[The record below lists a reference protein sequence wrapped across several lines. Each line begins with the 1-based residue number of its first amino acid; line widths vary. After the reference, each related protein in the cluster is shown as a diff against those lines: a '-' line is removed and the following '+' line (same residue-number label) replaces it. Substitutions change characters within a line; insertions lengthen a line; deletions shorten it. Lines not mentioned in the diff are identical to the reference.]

1 MIFQTMADNDVHNV
15 VPKVREERVDR
26 KAEGSSYLRYPHQF
40 PRLDEGRGQGT
51 EVTNRGYLRCEK
63 PQLRGTEVTN
73 RGYLRVPRRPHW
85 NP

>member
-15 VPKVREERVDR
+15 VP
-26 KAEGSSYLRYPHQF
+26 EGQGYLRYLRYPHQF
-40 PRLDEGRGQGT
+40 PRQDEGPGQGT

-73 RGYLRVPRRPHW
+73 RGYLRVPWRPHW